1 MMTMSIIMID
11 DIISSPYLKRNLMR
25 QVLFQFGR
33 KHEMHR
39 IWIIDHFSGFME
51 RVMILKAESKIHG
64 GLHLQ
69 KRSFV

>member
-33 KHEMHR
+33 KHEMPR

-51 RVMILKAESKIHG
+51 RVMILKAESKIHC

>member
-25 QVLFQFGR
+25 QVLFQFER
-33 KHEMHR
+33 KHGMHR

-51 RVMILKAESKIHG
+51 RES
-64 GLHLQ
+64 
-69 KRSFV
+69 